1 MMAVGDNDHLWN
13 TSDLFLSL
21 SSLVSLMSS
30 ARKPEDMTDKE
41 LKEGIVAMEAD
52 IGGCEEAE
60 RVRKE
65 YINKLE
71 EYNYFKDIGQMLIG
85 RIADRTGK
93 TMKDVYKDLDI
104 EDD

>member
-1 MMAVGDNDHLWN
+1 M
-13 TSDLFLSL
+13 
-21 SSLVSLMSS
+21 
-30 ARKPEDMTDKE
+30 
-41 LKEGIVAMEAD
+41 
-52 IGGCEEAE
+52 
-60 RVRKE
+60 RKE

-71 EYNYFKDIGQMLIG
+71 EYNYFKDIGQVCDARRHNFKTHKTQMLIG